1 MRGLTAALADW
12 RTLLGNSQ
20 VLTDPEVLDAAQRA
34 TFATTARIGAILRP
48 TRAQVP
54 QALAVARRHGVPLQP
69 LSTGKNWGY
78 GSRVPPRDGCV
89 VLDLGRLKA
98 ITGYDERRA
107 CVTVEPG
114 VTQGEVY
121 AFLQAKGGRLW
132 LDATGAGPDCSVLG
146 NTLERGFGHTPYGE
160 HCNQV
165 CGLEVLLGDGRQ
177 FRTGLGRFGEAVARD
192 VYRWGLGPYL
202 DGLFFQSN
210 LAVVLEMTLW
220 LMPAPEHT
228 ESFFFTLA
236 DGPRLPELIDALRP
250 LRLDGTLGNAVH
262 IGNAY
267 RMLAAVQQYPWA
279 ELGGKPV
286 DAAAMAGF
294 ARRWRLGAWTV
305 AGALYGRRAE
315 VRLGKRAL
323 RAGLKGLPGRLRFVS
338 DRRIGALARLER
350 LPGAP
355 GAKLSQVRRTLESVH
370 GLMQGVPSSHFLPGA
385 YWRKRTPPSPDCDL
399 DRDGCGLIW
408 CSFVAPIDGAL
419 AREMVDI
426 ATEVLLAHGF
436 EPGMTLTLVNERTL
450 DSVVSITYDR
460 DEPGTDERALACR
473 DTLYRRLMARGFYPY
488 RLDVRATDLMPAGNP
503 DYGSFLEDLKRIA
516 DPDRVLAPGRY
527 EF

>member
-236 DGPRLPELIDALRP
+236 DGARLPELIDALRP
-250 LRLDGTLGNAVH
+250 LRLDGTLGSAVH

-338 DRRIGALARLER
+338 DRRIGAGPARAPARGAGGEALAGAPHPRVGARLDAGRAVLPLPPRRLLAQAHAALAGLRPGSGRLRPHLVLLRGPHRRGACSGDGRHRHGSPARPRLRAGHDAHAGER
-350 LPGAP
+350 AHPRQRGEHHLRPGRTGHRRARPRVP
-355 GAKLSQVRRTLESVH
+355 GHAVPPPH
-370 GLMQGVPSSHFLPGA
+370 GPRFLP
-385 YWRKRTPPSPDCDL
+385 
-399 DRDGCGLIW
+399 
-408 CSFVAPIDGAL
+408 V
-419 AREMVDI
+419 
-426 ATEVLLAHGF
+426 
-436 EPGMTLTLVNERTL
+436 
-450 DSVVSITYDR
+450 
-460 DEPGTDERALACR
+460 
-473 DTLYRRLMARGFYPY
+473 
-488 RLDVRATDLMPAGNP
+488 PAGRA
-503 DYGSFLEDLKRIA
+503 G
-516 DPDRVLAPGRY
+516 DRSDAGR
-527 EF
+527 